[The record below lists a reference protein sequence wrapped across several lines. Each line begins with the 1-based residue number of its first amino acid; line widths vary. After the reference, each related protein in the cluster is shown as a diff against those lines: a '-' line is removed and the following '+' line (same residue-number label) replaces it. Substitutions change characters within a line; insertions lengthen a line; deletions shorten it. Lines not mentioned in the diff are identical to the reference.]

1 MDWPWILCGAGLGLL
16 VGSFIGAV
24 AMRLPRDEGIVTG
37 RSKCDGCGRVLAV
50 RDLLPVISYLFARG
64 RCRTCGAAIDTQ
76 HLLAEMGGA
85 LIGGTAVALGAD
97 WLGALTTAIFA
108 WQLLLLALLDGR
120 HFWLPLRLVVLFAA
134 GSVLVTLNAH
144 EWEETALNQIAGG
157 ALGFALLAASA
168 LGYRWLRGREGLG
181 KADPWLLGAI
191 GLWLGLFGVIATL
204 LLAALAGI
212 AAAIVLRLAGKD
224 VDSQSALPLGLFLA
238 LAGIAV
244 RMVGLRL

>member
-1 MDWPWILCGAGLGLL
+1 MDWPWVLCGAGLGLL

-37 RSKCDGCGRVLAV
+37 RSKCDVCGRVLAV

-64 RCRTCGAAIDTQ
+64 RCRACGAAIDTQ
-76 HLLAEMGGA
+76 HLLAELGGA
-85 LIGGTAVALGAD
+85 LIGGAAVALGAD
-97 WLGALTTAIFA
+97 WLDALTTAIFGL
-108 WQLLLLALLDGR
+108 QLLLLALLDGR
-120 HFWLPLRLVVLFAA
+120 HFWLPTRLVALLAVS
-134 GSVLVTLNAH
+134 SVLVTISAD
-144 EWEETALNQIAGG
+144 EWQEVALNQIAGG
-157 ALGFALLAASA
+157 ALGFALLAAPA

-244 RMVGLRL
+244 RMVGLPL